1 MINFPKDFQL
11 PPELQ
16 WENLTLAND
25 FMFGKV
31 MHNKDLCTKLIRLIL
46 PDKDIGRIDFIE
58 TQKSS
63 QYTFDTRGVRF
74 DSFSRM
80 DDRIL
85 FICEMQAV
93 NKKDIPKRTR
103 AYHIEVGAETLSKN
117 FLSKSGS
124 YNDMPDVFVIF
135 ICTFDPFKQGRHIYT
150 FYNMCSED
158 NGIKLNDGAVT
169 IFLNAKGTAD
179 DVSPGLK
186 AFLDLVLG
194 KTSDDPFVMELEE
207 FLQVAKQNVRL
218 REMYMFEQLRRWEY
232 EGQARAEGR
241 AEGKAEGIAE
251 GRAEG
256 IIEGRAEG
264 RAEGKAEG
272 IIEGKAEGHAEEKF
286 SILQKLLDFGMK
298 PEDAVRIT
306 GVKIS

>member
-1 MINFPKDFQL
+1 MIKFPKDFRL

-31 MHNKDLCTKLIRLIL
+31 MHNEYLCTKLIRLIL
-46 PDKDIGRIDFIE
+46 PDMDIGRIDFTE

-63 QYTFDTRGVRF
+63 QDTFDTRGVRF
-74 DSFSRM
+74 DSFSSA

-93 NKKDIPKRTR
+93 NKKDIPRRTR
-103 AYHIEVGAETLSKN
+103 AYHIEVGLEALGKN

-124 YNDMPDVFVIF
+124 YNEMPDVFVIF
-135 ICTFDPFKQGRHIYT
+135 ICTFDPFRQGRHIYT

-158 NGIKLNDGAVT
+158 SGIRLNDGAVT

-179 DVSPGLK
+179 DVSPELK
-186 AFLDLVLG
+186 AFLDLVMG
-194 KTSDDPFVMELEE
+194 KTSDDPFVIELEE
-207 FLQVAKQNVRL
+207 YLQVAKQNARL
-218 REMYMFEQLRRWEY
+218 REMYMFDQLRQWEY
-232 EGQARAEGR
+232 EGRARAEGR
-241 AEGKAEGIAE
+241 AEG
-251 GRAEG
+251 R
-256 IIEGRAEG
+256 
-264 RAEGKAEG
+264 
-272 IIEGKAEGHAEEKF
+272 AEEKL

-298 PEDAVRIT
+298 PEDAEKIT
-306 GVKIS
+306 GVSIS